1 MARQADGRP
10 SVTTGTRTFNPTS
23 AGGQVFATG
32 GPNRM
37 DRPVAYLTD
46 QKYFVGAYLPT
57 FLAIVYR
64 VLIGMVYSATKM
76 MEPFYCLSEP
86 AGALAKDFLNI
97 NYLSTNDSLDPFVA
111 MFKGHW
117 LMLTVSILYSGVGL
131 LTPFA
136 SELLSFQKFC
146 NSHGECGPEMRVN
159 PIIGRILQGLLS
171 FAAVMLISFWAM
183 QRRHRS
189 GLHADPSSLATMASL
204 FHHPEVVDAFRRI
217 DPDATKRE
225 IERALSSKRYRLDS
239 YIHVDG
245 SERYGVVELH
255 DGYVRD
261 YGSVYAPVRTYDG
274 PVPADRPVRRRRF
287 HNVYRPMRDVVFG
300 AVTLATLVMVTY
312 YYTVGRDSAFERF
325 MSGEGFGA
333 KFLMSLIGMLIH
345 SQWRRIE
352 RGKSMRP
359 PSLLSRSLLRP
370 ASIDPAKPYAI
381 QRRASSN
388 LSEPSRKAK
397 SARDRASSSSGHST
411 RSRRSSWQSPA
422 GTSSSG
428 SSRRWQSWPT
438 CSS

>member
-1 MARQADGRP
+1 
-10 SVTTGTRTFNPTS
+10 
-23 AGGQVFATG
+23 
-32 GPNRM
+32 M